1 MSETEAQTTKKRTKK
16 DDYIVQG
23 SILAAAAVLT
33 KIIGVVYRIP
43 LTNILGDEGNGF
55 YGYAYQVYAIALMIS
70 SFSLPTAVSKLVS
83 IRLAKRQRRN
93 AFRVFIC
100 SLAFAISV
108 GLFISLTIF
117 LGAGLISTHLMKSP
131 LSVYALRVLAPGLLM
146 SSLVSEQK
154 QEKNP
159 ERSFSDLLTVLP
171 EVHLERL
178 SALYLD
184 CYFFCL
190 SFFYIKM

>member
-83 IRLAKRQRRN
+83 IRLAMH
-93 AFRVFIC
+93 
-100 SLAFAISV
+100 SV
-108 GLFISLTIF
+108 Y
-117 LGAGLISTHLMKSP
+117 
-131 LSVYALRVLAPGLLM
+131 LSVHLLLQSVLDY
-146 SSLVSEQK
+146 SS
-154 QEKNP
+154 
-159 ERSFSDLLTVLP
+159 R
-171 EVHLERL
+171 
-178 SALYLD
+178 
-184 CYFFCL
+184 
-190 SFFYIKM
+190 

>member
-100 SLAFAISV
+100 SLAFAIGV

-117 LGAGLISTHLMKSP
+117 LGSLQSWL
-131 LSVYALRVLAPGLLM
+131 LSVDISREWEQCFQQLSHRSLSRYLM
-146 SSLVSEQK
+146 
-154 QEKNP
+154 P
-159 ERSFSDLLTVLP
+159 
-171 EVHLERL
+171 
-178 SALYLD
+178 
-184 CYFFCL
+184 
-190 SFFYIKM
+190 

>member
-100 SLAFAISV
+100 SLAFVPIPKR
-108 GLFISLTIF
+108 T
-117 LGAGLISTHLMKSP
+117 
-131 LSVYALRVLAPGLLM
+131 LAPTILITALNTCSMICEIAVG
-146 SSLVSEQK
+146 SIVPIPWK
-154 QEKNP
+154 YP
-159 ERSFSDLLTVLP
+159 RITAITATIRSPGART
-171 EVHLERL
+171 RN
-178 SALYLD
+178 A
-184 CYFFCL
+184 
-190 SFFYIKM
+190 